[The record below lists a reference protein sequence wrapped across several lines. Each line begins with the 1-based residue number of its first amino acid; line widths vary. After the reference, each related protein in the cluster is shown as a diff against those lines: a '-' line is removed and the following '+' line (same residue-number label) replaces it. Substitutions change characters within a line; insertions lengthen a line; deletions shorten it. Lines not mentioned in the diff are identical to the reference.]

1 MPSVVQMLNRLFW
14 PRSHKGWCDQWY
26 LQICKDF
33 LLSRKGSRPPRILD
47 IRSCLAIYKKNR
59 FNLYVSMIWNNRK
72 GSLSLSFFVANLS
85 ANHNSQSHIC
95 VSINCWLNFNCWTFC
110 RIRSNWPTLWKAK
123 SQIWNIFNRS
133 KAIKQIRHRPRPWLL
148 LRFF

>member
-1 MPSVVQMLNRLFW
+1 M
-14 PRSHKGWCDQWY
+14 
-26 LQICKDF
+26 
-33 LLSRKGSRPPRILD
+33 
-47 IRSCLAIYKKNR
+47 IR
-59 FNLYVSMIWNNRK
+59 NNRK
-72 GSLSLSFFVANLS
+72 GSLPLSFFVANLS

-148 LRFF
+148 LRFFLKRKCCHLEKREAVEVTRNVAGTPRISGNSAAFREAFKYYGFFQQGGDPPSLQNFYHKKLRK